1 MDEAEFQQRLASSG
15 LSASQASKRAGLF
28 AKATMALRA
37 SGGSSDGL
45 HYYFVPGR
53 IEVLGKHTDYA
64 GGRSLICTVE
74 RGFCVVAS
82 AREDS
87 SVRLTDAARQDHVA
101 FNLTPDLVP
110 RAGHWSNYPMTVA
123 NRIARNFP
131 AWRKLPACDSS
142 EARLRGAS
150 LRGADIA
157 FISDLPPAAGLSSS
171 SALVVA
177 IFSVLARI
185 NELDQRPEYKT
196 NIQSLEDLAGYLGAV
211 ENGKSFG
218 ALAGSRGVGTFGGSQ
233 DQTAILCCRPDQLS
247 QYSFCP
253 VRLERSIPLPGDY
266 VFVIGVSGVSA
277 EKTGDALDKY
287 NRVSLR
293 AAEILAIWRGATGRA
308 DDTLLAAATNSPDA
322 PERIRELLRKP
333 RSSAFPAH
341 ELVNRFDQFF
351 IECTEIIPAV
361 SRALAAGDVDKIG
374 TLIDCSQDGA
384 ERLLGN
390 QVPETIALAR
400 LAREL
405 GSAAAT
411 AFGAGFGGSVWALVK
426 KSDVE
431 RFISEWA
438 ERYRVRFPV
447 SAGRST
453 FFSTCA
459 GPPMICFSESSIST

>member
-1 MDEAEFQQRLASSG
+1 MDEAEFEQELTTLG
-15 LSASQASKRAGLF
+15 LSSNQASKKARLF
-28 AKATMALRA
+28 VKSTMWLRA
-37 SGGSSDGL
+37 MGVSSDKL

-53 IEVLGKHTDYA
+53 IEFLGKHTDYA

-82 AREDS
+82 PREDS

-101 FNLTPDLVP
+101 FNLTSALVP
-110 RAGHWSNYPMTVA
+110 RAGHWSNYAMTVA
-123 NRIARNFP
+123 NRIARDFP
-131 AWRKLPACDSS
+131 AGCKPPASDSS
-142 EARLRGAS
+142 KAS

-157 FISDLPPAAGLSSS
+157 FISDLPSAAGLSSS

-177 IFSVLARI
+177 IFSILARF
-185 NELDQRPEYKT
+185 NELDQRLAYKT
-196 NIQSLEDLAGYLGAV
+196 NIHTMEDLAGYLGAV
-211 ENGKSFG
+211 ENGQRFG
-218 ALAGSRGVGTFGGSQ
+218 SLAGSRGVGTLGGSQ
-233 DQTAILCCRPDQLS
+233 DQTAILCCRPGRLS

-253 VRLERSIPLPGDY
+253 VSLERSIPLPDDY

-293 AAEILAIWRGATGRA
+293 TAEILAIWRGVTGRA
-308 DDTLLAAATNSPDA
+308 DDTLLAGATSSPGA
-322 PERIRELLRKP
+322 PERIREMLRKP
-333 RSSAFPAH
+333 RSSAFSAQ

-351 IECTEIIPAV
+351 IECTQIIPAV
-361 SRALAAGDVDKIG
+361 SHALAEGDVDKIG
-374 TLIDCSQDGA
+374 TLIDSSQDGA

-390 QVPETIALAR
+390 QVPETILLAR

-411 AFGAGFGGSVWALVK
+411 AFGAGFGGSVWALIK
-426 KSDVE
+426 NNDVD

-438 ERYRVRFPV
+438 ERYRVRFPA
-447 SAGRST
+447 STGRST

-459 GPPMICFSESSIST
+459 GPPMIRFSESSNSNQS